1 MRYGKL
7 NTTELE
13 QYVLCK
19 LRTSRKEVVLSAA
32 EGEDCAALRPDG
44 ATVLLSSDPITA
56 DMSPRSLG
64 ELAVQIN
71 CNDIAANG
79 GEPVAVM
86 LTVIVPP
93 SYPPENIGVI
103 VSSAVRAAEV
113 IGVDVVGGHTEFSD
127 CVTRAVVSATVAG
140 FCNRLLT
147 KDGVKKGDRLGVTK
161 RLGMEGVAILL
172 EAMGKADAPLY
183 ATYKSRL
190 SVVPESRVLVALP
203 TVSMMHDVTEG
214 GILGAVAEV
223 VASRG
228 LGAQIFAD
236 KLPIDGEALLVC
248 EQAGVDILRLLSSGA
263 MLFATTDMPAA
274 LQALRRAGIEGCEIG
289 AVTDGRTDLI
299 TADGAQPV
307 TVQRDAL
314 YDYIGVIGERRD
326 GHSAGKR

>member
-7 NTTELE
+7 NTIELE
-13 QYVLCK
+13 QYVLRK
-19 LRTSRKEVVLSAA
+19 LRTSRKEVILSAA
-32 EGEDCAALRPDG
+32 EGEDCAALRPDCE
-44 ATVLLSSDPITA
+44 AVLLSSDPITA
-56 DMSPRSLG
+56 DMSPESLG

-79 GEPVAVM
+79 GEPVAMM

-93 SYPPENIGVI
+93 AYPPENIGVI
-103 VSSAVRAAEV
+103 VSSAVRAATA

-127 CVTRAVVSATVAG
+127 CVTRAIVSATVAG

-172 EAMGKADAPLY
+172 ETTGNTDSALY
-183 ATYKSRL
+183 SSYKSRL
-190 SVVPESRVLVALP
+190 SVVPESRVLSALP
-203 TVSMMHDVTEG
+203 AVSMMHDVTEG

-228 LGAQIFAD
+228 LGARIYAD
-236 KLPIDGEALLVC
+236 KLPIDSEAQAVC
-248 EQAGVDILRLLSSGA
+248 DRAGVDILRLLSSGA
-263 MLFATTDMPAA
+263 MLFATADMSGALRA
-274 LQALRRAGIEGCEIG
+274 LQQAGIEGCEIG
-289 AVTDGRTDLI
+289 VVTDGRTELI

-314 YDYIGVIGERRD
+314 YDYVGIAD
-326 GHSAGKR
+326 K